1 MALLGLREEV
11 LSSDTIWLCS
21 TCFTCHERCPQDV
34 RITELFDALRNIAVR
49 AGQVSPS
56 LRASVDLVRDHGR
69 LIAIGEF
76 DNERRV
82 ELGLPAI
89 EERPKELAGILQA
102 TGVSAL
108 GNPPA
113 AAEGGQGQMKYALFL
128 GCTVPIRNMNYE
140 LSTRKV
146 AEKLGI
152 EFVDSNDFACC
163 GFPLKGMDQ
172 HTALLMAARNLATAE
187 AMGLDICALCTAC
200 SVTLTEANKQLCD
213 NVELRAQVN
222 KELVAAGGKEYQG
235 TIKVRHIARALYE
248 GVGVAGL
255 ESAVKTK
262 LSGFKFAAQYG
273 CHYMKPSE
281 VFEGFEDPEN
291 PKTLDA
297 LIQATGAEAVDYA
310 TKLECCGGGILAADE
325 QIALA
330 MPYAKLNELKKLG
343 ADAMVL
349 VCPFCDVMYE
359 YNQRRIEKAFSATLQ
374 MPVLFYRKCWGLA
387 LGITRGG
394 AWFQVESRQD
404 KGTEPKAGGIG
415 DLTPPRR
422 RETRA
427 CGHST
432 WMCQRR

>member
-1 MALLGLREEV
+1 
-11 LSSDTIWLCS
+11 
-21 TCFTCHERCPQDV
+21 
-34 RITELFDALRNIAVR
+34 
-49 AGQVSPS
+49 
-56 LRASVDLVRDHGR
+56 
-69 LIAIGEF
+69 
-76 DNERRV
+76 
-82 ELGLPAI
+82 
-89 EERPKELAGILQA
+89 
-102 TGVSAL
+102 
-108 GNPPA
+108 
-113 AAEGGQGQMKYALFL
+113 MKYALFL

-187 AMGLDICALCTAC
+187 AMELDICALCTAC

-213 NVELRAQVN
+213 NAELRAQVN
-222 KELVAAGGKEYQG
+222 QELVAAGGKAYQG

-330 MPYAKLNELKKLG
+330 MPYTKLSELKKLG

-374 MPVLFYRKCWGLA
+374 MPVLFYPQVLGLA
-387 LGITRGG
+387 LGIPAEELGFKLNRVKTKELNQKL
-394 AWFQVESRQD
+394 A
-404 KGTEPKAGGIG
+404 A
-415 DLTPPRR
+415 L
-422 RETRA
+422 ET
-427 CGHST
+427 
-432 WMCQRR
+432 